1 MALHSQSYDERV
13 YEPEGTGMMVKKGQ
27 EIAGFKMGSTVVV
40 VFEAP
45 LSKARGDGTVSSD
58 FGFCVKAG
66 DRIRVGEAIGRWS
79 QS

>member
-1 MALHSQSYDERV
+1 
-13 YEPEGTGMMVKKGQ
+13 
-27 EIAGFKMGSTVVV
+27 MGSTVVV

-45 LSKARGDGTVSSD
+45 LSKAKEDGTVSSEFD
-58 FGFCVKAG
+58 FCVRAG

>member
-1 MALHSQSYDERV
+1 
-13 YEPEGTGMMVKKGQ
+13 
-27 EIAGFKMGSTVVV
+27 MGSTVVV

-45 LSKARGDGTVSSD
+45 LSKAREDGTVPSD
-58 FGFCVKAG
+58 FDFCIKAG